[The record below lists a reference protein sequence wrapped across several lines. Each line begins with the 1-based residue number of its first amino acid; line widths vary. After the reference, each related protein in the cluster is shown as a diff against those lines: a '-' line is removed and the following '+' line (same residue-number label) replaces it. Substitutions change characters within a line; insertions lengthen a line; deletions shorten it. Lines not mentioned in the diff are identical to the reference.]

1 MSQKILDY
9 TLDSLTPANP
19 DSSLPATV
27 TGCTVVAGPGVTSLG
42 TFPKALDF
50 SANGQLHVGLP
61 VASLNRVKFC
71 IRTVF
76 KIDAAVTARQN
87 LVASTALPI
96 AFYVVPGSG
105 GSDFHLVAS
114 VTTTTHGSGRAS
126 TEFLSTCTWDSGM
139 SPIWSTTRTPWQSS

>member
-9 TLDSLTPANP
+9 VLDSLTPANP

-50 SANGQLHVGLP
+50 SANGRLHVALP

-71 IRTVF
+71 IRTIF
-76 KIDAAVTARQN
+76 KVDAAVTARQN

-96 AFYVVPGSG
+96 AFYIVPGSG

-114 VTTTTHGSGRAS
+114 VTIQQIGVTGTATPDQVRARWR
-126 TEFLSTCTWDSGM
+126 EVRPPGER
-139 SPIWSTTRTPWQSS
+139 PA

>member
-9 TLDSLTPANP
+9 ALDSLTPANP

-50 SANGQLHVGLP
+50 SANGQLHVALP

-76 KIDAAVTARQN
+76 KVDAAVTARQN
-87 LVASTALPI
+87 LVVSTALPI
-96 AFYVVPGSG
+96 AFYVIPGSG
-105 GSDFHLVAS
+105 GSDFHIVAS

-126 TEFLSTCTWDSGM
+126 TEFLLNLHLGQWYVADLVYDTDTVSRS
-139 SPIWSTTRTPWQSS
+139 